1 MSLTNQLE
9 YHLIFP
15 VTQTSLINNILTV
28 SVDNIMS
35 RVPTVVY
42 FMIHCLDRDKD
53 IITTYTTERWAI
65 GSEWE
70 GNNSSVVIGEAS
82 SNLESLLIIHDQNQG
97 KLIDWKLTQDV
108 QRYTSY
114 LQLEMVILGVTSEN
128 PLYFNKIMLKEGE
141 YNGYHSPKELTPEF
155 SVSFI
160 NNNYAL
166 FLDDDNSY
174 LQVIRP
180 NKNGM
185 TTKVITAADVTVL
198 APHLTTEP
206 SVDDPINVLYE
217 FMDQR
222 EQEIGMEK

>member
-15 VTQTSLINNILTV
+15 ITQTFLLDDTLTV
-28 SVDNIMS
+28 SVENMMS

-42 FMIHCLDRDKD
+42 FMIHCLDKDKD
-53 IITTYTTERWAI
+53 IITTYTTDRWTI

-70 GNNSSVVIGEAS
+70 ANWDSVVIGEDF
-82 SNLESLLIIHDQNQG
+82 SNLETLLFIHDQNNG
-97 KLIDWKLTQDV
+97 KLIDWNLNQDV
-108 QRYTSY
+108 QRDTSY
-114 LQLEMVILGVTSEN
+114 IQLEMVVLGVTSEN

-141 YNGYHSPKELTPEF
+141 YDGYHSPKELVPEF
-155 SVSFI
+155 SVSFV
-160 NNNYAL
+160 NNTYAL
-166 FLDDDNSY
+166 FLDDDDTY

-180 NKNGM
+180 NKNSL
-185 TTKVITAADVTVL
+185 TTKVLTASDVTVI
-198 APHLTTEP
+198 APHLTNESP
-206 SVDDPINVLYE
+206 FDDPINVLYE